1 MSTNNK
7 QTTDK
12 KLVTRRK
19 FLATSSGTVGALAVG
34 LAGFP
39 IGNQVVDAL
48 ASGANRVKRTY
59 PRMKIAS
66 VPFLELK
73 RGAPLDFSYPL
84 ETNSNFLIKLG
95 TPAVNGV
102 GPDKDIVAFSY
113 QCSHMGCPLNGKYNP
128 KHKMLGP
135 CPCHFTQFDLTK
147 SGDLVIGQ
155 ATQSLP
161 QILLEVK
168 DGEIEAIGVT
178 GLIYGSNNNLEGGK
192 LAKGRD
198 GTGKRETP

>member
-1 MSTNNK
+1 M
-7 QTTDK
+7 
-12 KLVTRRK
+12 
-19 FLATSSGTVGALAVG
+19 G
-34 LAGFP
+34 
-39 IGNQVVDAL
+39 
-48 ASGANRVKRTY
+48 
-59 PRMKIAS
+59 
-66 VPFLELK
+66 LK
-73 RGAPLDFSYPL
+73 RGEPLDFSYPL
-84 ETNSNFLIKLG
+84 EKNSNFLIELG

-113 QCSHMGCPLNGKYNP
+113 QCTHMGCPLNGQYNP
-128 KHKMLGP
+128 EHKMLGP

-161 QILLEVK
+161 QILLEFK

-192 LAKGRD
+192 LAEGRA
-198 GTGKRETP
+198 GTGKREAS